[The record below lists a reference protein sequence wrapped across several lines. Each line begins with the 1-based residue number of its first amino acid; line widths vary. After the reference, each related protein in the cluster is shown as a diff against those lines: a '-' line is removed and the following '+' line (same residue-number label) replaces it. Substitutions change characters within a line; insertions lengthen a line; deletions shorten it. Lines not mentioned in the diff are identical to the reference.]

1 MKDNKKA
8 LLEVGDKIAVLFV
21 GEIKRI
27 ITIER
32 VTKTLAF
39 CEDKKFRRSYYGG
52 RLMVVPHN
60 SFSATRYEL
69 ATAEHVERYE
79 KRKKVDFIRN
89 FPFSILPTEKLNQV
103 YNILKQ
109 D

>member
-1 MKDNKKA
+1 MKENKKE
-8 LLEVGDKIAVLFV
+8 LLEVGDKIAVFF
-21 GEIKRI
+21 GGKMDC
-27 ITIER
+27 ITAIDR

-39 CEDKKFRRSYYGG
+39 CGGTRLRRSYSGG
-52 RLMVVPHN
+52 SLVVVPRR